1 MTLAAIINT
10 IVSLVVLGLGVWLVL
25 AGAVGFALG
34 KPAPARGILGDAL
47 FIRVSIAMVLVG
59 LVLFFAGSIAAI
71 RVIV

>member
-25 AGAVGFALG
+25 AGAVGLVLG
-34 KPAPARGILGDAL
+34 KPAVARGILGDAL
-47 FIRVSIAMVLVG
+47 FIRVSIAMVLAG

-71 RVIV
+71 RVLV

>member
-25 AGAVGFALG
+25 AGVVGFALG

>member
-25 AGAVGFALG
+25 AGAVGLALG

-47 FIRVSIAMVLVG
+47 FIRVSSAMVLCG
-59 LVLFFAGSIAAI
+59 LFLFFAGSIAAI

>member
-25 AGAVGFALG
+25 AGAVGLAL
-34 KPAPARGILGDAL
+34 GILGDAL
-47 FIRVSIAMVLVG
+47 FIRVSIAMILLG